1 MAETTVAEGFAKRRR
16 LQRHSTINDDEVN
29 ERALVCSK
37 QVVSASAHLDGT
49 LLDGLASEHAVEFDR
64 LLFRRCPKTFN
75 GQRTWASCC
84 SGSEGA
90 HFVMRALQHA
100 WPDVVLSQAFA
111 CEKDPSKR
119 VWIHNLVNAGRTAS
133 GQDQVCIFEDICDL
147 GSEMAQCHTHGRL
160 CRVPGCDVLVVGTSC
175 TDLSKMSNTKFKQPV
190 LSLQTSPGGTATA
203 FRGLLGY
210 LDAHSVDVVI
220 YENSDN
226 LDPHGA
232 QGEEERP
239 GAMSNLD
246 IFQSEMVA
254 RRFEGQNM
262 ILNAKQFG
270 AVASRRRFWSVLF
283 KHWCAP
289 LVS

>member
-1 MAETTVAEGFAKRRR
+1 
-16 LQRHSTINDDEVN
+16 
-29 ERALVCSK
+29 
-37 QVVSASAHLDGT
+37 
-49 LLDGLASEHAVEFDR
+49 
-64 LLFRRCPKTFN
+64 
-75 GQRTWASCC
+75 
-84 SGSEGA
+84 
-90 HFVMRALQHA
+90 MRALQHA
-100 WPDVVLSQAFA
+100 WSDVVLSRAFA

-119 VWIHNLVNAGRTAS
+119 AWIHNWVDAGRTAS
-133 GQDQVCIFEDICDL
+133 GQDQVCIFEDICHL

-160 CRVPGCDVLVVGTSC
+160 CRVPGCDVLAVGASC
-175 TDLSKMSNTKFKQPV
+175 KDLSKMINTKFKQPV
-190 LSLQTSPGGTATA
+190 LSLQTSPGGTATT

-226 LDPHGA
+226 MDPHGA
-232 QGEEERP
+232 QAEEERP

-246 IFQSEMVA
+246 IFQSEMAA

-283 KHWCAP
+283 NTGAPPIRLLNLGAGHWQP
-289 LVS
+289 FPKPSGGS